1 MKTADSGFRIHFFA
15 GSGGGGGG
23 AEEGGGERFEM
34 RWKTKDEREKERAV
48 LRGKQLVKSVEGWLC
63 LD

>member
-15 GSGGGGGG
+15 GSGGGG